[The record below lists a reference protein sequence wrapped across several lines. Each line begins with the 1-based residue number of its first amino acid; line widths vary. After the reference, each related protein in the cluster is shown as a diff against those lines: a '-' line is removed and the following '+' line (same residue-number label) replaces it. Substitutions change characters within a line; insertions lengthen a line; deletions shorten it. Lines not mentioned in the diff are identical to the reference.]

1 MRSNEQLDN
10 NGNADDVAKNKSER
24 RTISI
29 KTLPRPPADWLN
41 NIMSVKPETNKNH
54 SLPEAKQDAEQVFH
68 FLKTGSNEKHRKLR
82 IRDSYAFESLKTEM
96 SIKMSIK
103 SNDERQMNFS
113 QQDIRSRPE
122 TSDTSTIAEH
132 GDAYPTTTN
141 KNQIQTKFKGPVFLQ
156 NFSKISVLRL
166 LRGSK

>member
-1 MRSNEQLDN
+1 MSSNEQLDN

-54 SLPEAKQDAEQVFH
+54 SLPEAKRDDEQVFH
-68 FLKTGSNEKHRKLR
+68 FLKTGSNQKHLKLQ
-82 IRDSYAFESLKTEM
+82 IRDSYAFESLKSEM
-96 SIKMSIK
+96 SIKST
-103 SNDERQMNFS
+103 DERQMNFS

-122 TSDTSTIAEH
+122 TSDTSKIAEH
-132 GDAYPTTTN
+132 GDAYPTTTS
-141 KNQIQTKFKGPVFLQ
+141 KNQIQTKFKGPVVLQ
-156 NFSKISVLRL
+156 NFSKISLLRL